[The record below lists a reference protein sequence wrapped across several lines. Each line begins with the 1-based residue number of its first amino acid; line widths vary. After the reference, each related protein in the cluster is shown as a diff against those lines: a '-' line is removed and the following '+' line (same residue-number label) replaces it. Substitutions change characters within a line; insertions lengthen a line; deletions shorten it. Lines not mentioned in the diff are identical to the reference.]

1 MSATEHLTPASARR
15 MERLAAWAAGVH
27 LGRILA
33 ISLAV
38 AAVAAVSGTFAA
50 IRGFPPFGSD
60 PGSVLL
66 WLYADLIVL
75 LLLSVVI
82 AWRVVALWVERR
94 RGSAGSR
101 LHVRMVRL
109 FGFVSVVPAI
119 IVALASIVFFNF
131 GLQSWLSGQVRT
143 VLEESVAVAEAYLH
157 EHKQNIRAD
166 ALAMAQDLSRDV
178 VALENNPAL
187 FNRVVD
193 FQTRVRELSEAVVF
207 DGSSAVRA
215 RSGFSYLLEIDPI
228 PPNALEM
235 ARKGEVAVVTGNDDD
250 RVRALVRLDG
260 FLDMYLFVGR
270 LVDPK
275 VVAHTTRTRGAVERF
290 ERLEFQRADMQ
301 ISFAFV
307 FVGIAL
313 VLLLAASWVG
323 LLMASQLSRPLSAL
337 IAATERVRAGD
348 LSARV
353 PERGAPDEIGSLSR
367 AFNRM
372 TNDLEQNR
380 RELLEANR
388 QLDQRRRFTEAVLE
402 GVSSGV
408 IGLDEQGRVHLPNA
422 SASDLLGI
430 SADRMVGHALG
441 ELVPELDAL
450 LHDARRLRS
459 GRPVES
465 EVRLQR
471 AKETRTLLVRVT
483 VERDGAE
490 IKGYVVTFDDVSDLV
505 AAQRKAAWA
514 DVARRI
520 AHEIRNPLTPI
531 QLSAERL
538 KRKYLREITS
548 DPETFITCT
557 DTIVRH
563 VGDIGRM
570 VEEFSSF
577 ARVPAPVMR
586 LENLTDLCRQTIFLQ
601 RAGHAAISIVSELPD
616 EAVYY
621 RCDGRQLSQA
631 LTNLLLNAAE
641 AIEGRE
647 GTDLPPGRIVV
658 RLINE
663 EGTTAIEVEDNGKGL
678 PQEARERLT
687 EPYYTTRIKGTGLG
701 LAIVKKIMEDH
712 SGRLRLDDA
721 PSGGARVRLELP
733 GNPVG
738 REEAGTEMAAQMG
751 GIAVIPGGRA

>member
-1 MSATEHLTPASARR
+1 
-15 MERLAAWAAGVH
+15 MERLAAWAAGAHV
-27 LGRILA
+27 GRILA

-38 AAVAAVSGTFAA
+38 AAVVAVSGTFAA
-50 IRGFPPFGSD
+50 IRGFPPFGSG
-60 PGSVLL
+60 PSQVLL

-75 LLLSVVI
+75 LLLAAVI

-119 IVALASIVFFNF
+119 IVALASVVFFNF
-131 GLQSWLSGQVRT
+131 GLQSWLSTQVRT
-143 VLEESVAVAEAYLH
+143 VLEESVAVAEAYLY

-166 ALAMAQDLSRDV
+166 VLAMAQDLSRDV
-178 VALENNPAL
+178 VSLEANPGL
-187 FNRVVD
+187 FARVVD
-193 FQTRVRELSEAVVF
+193 FQSRVRELSEAVVF
-207 DGSSAVRA
+207 DGSGAVRA

-228 PPNALEM
+228 PPSAMEL
-235 ARKGEVAVVTGNDDD
+235 ARKGEVAIVTGEDDD

-260 FLDMYLFVGR
+260 FLDMYLYIGR
-270 LVDPK
+270 VVDPK
-275 VVAHTTRTRGAVERF
+275 VVAHTTKTRGAVERF

-301 ISFAFV
+301 ISFALV

-348 LSARV
+348 LTARV

-402 GVSSGV
+402 GVSAGV
-408 IGLDEQGRVHLPNA
+408 IGLDEQYRVNLPNA
-422 SASDLLGI
+422 SASELLGLT
-430 SADRMVGHALG
+430 ADRMVGQPLG
-441 ELVPELDAL
+441 ELVPEMDVL
-450 LHDARRLRS
+450 LRGAHRLRS
-459 GRPVES
+459 GRPVEA

-471 AKETRTLLVRVT
+471 AKETRTLMVRVA
-483 VERDGAE
+483 VERDGQE
-490 IKGYVVTFDDVSDLV
+490 TKGFVVTFDDLSELV

-538 KRKYLREITS
+538 KRKYLGEIKS
-548 DPETFITCT
+548 DPETFVTCT

-601 RAGHAAISIVSELPD
+601 RTAHGNISIAAELPD

-641 AIEGRE
+641 AIDGRE
-647 GTDLPPGRIVV
+647 GEALPRGKIVV
-658 RLINE
+658 RLVNQ

-678 PQEARERLT
+678 PHEARERLT
-687 EPYYTTRIKGTGLG
+687 EPYFTTRLKGTGLG

-712 SGRLRLDDA
+712 GGGLRLDDS

-733 GNPVG
+733 GEPVAQ
-738 REEAGTEMAAQMG
+738 EEVRAEMAAQTDG
-751 GIAVIPGGRA
+751 PALAPGGRA

>member
-1 MSATEHLTPASARR
+1 
-15 MERLAAWAAGVH
+15 MERFAAWAADVH

-38 AAVAAVSGTFAA
+38 AAFAAVFGTFAA
-50 IRGFPPFGSD
+50 IRGFPPFGSG
-60 PGSVLL
+60 PSQVLL

-131 GLQSWLSGQVRT
+131 GLQSWLSTQVRT
-143 VLEESVAVAEAYLH
+143 VLEESVAVAEAYLY

-166 ALAMAQDLSRDV
+166 VLAMAQDLSRDA
-178 VALENNPAL
+178 VALENNPSL
-187 FNRVVD
+187 FARVVD
-193 FQTRVRELSEAVVF
+193 FQTRVRELSEAVVI
-207 DGSSAVRA
+207 DGSGATRA

-228 PPNALEM
+228 PQPALEL
-235 ARKGEVAVVTGNDDD
+235 ARKGEVAILTGEDDD

-260 FLDMYLFVGR
+260 FLDLYLYVSR
-270 LVDPK
+270 VVDPK
-275 VVAHTTRTRGAVERF
+275 VLAHTTKTRGAVERF

-301 ISFAFV
+301 ISFALV

-313 VLLLAASWVG
+313 VMLLASSWVG

-348 LSARV
+348 LTARV

-402 GVSSGV
+402 GVSAGV
-408 IGLDEQGRVHLPNA
+408 VGLDEQYRVNLPNA
-422 SASDLLGI
+422 SAFDLLGLT
-430 SADRMVGHALG
+430 ADRMVGQPLN
-441 ELVPELDAL
+441 ELVPEMDAL
-450 LHDARRLRS
+450 LRSVQRTRS
-459 GRPVES
+459 GRPVEA

-471 AKETRTLLVRVT
+471 AKETRTLMVRVA
-483 VERDGAE
+483 VERDGQE

-538 KRKYLREITS
+538 KRKYLGEIKS
-548 DPETFITCT
+548 DPDTFVTCT

-601 RAGHAAISIVSELPD
+601 RTAHGDTTITADLPD

-641 AIEGRE
+641 AIDGRE
-647 GTDLPPGRIVV
+647 GEDQPRGKITV
-658 RLINE
+658 RLVNQ

-687 EPYYTTRIKGTGLG
+687 EPYFTTRLKGTGLG

-712 SGRLRLDDA
+712 GGGLRLDDA

-733 GNPVG
+733 GDPVSQ
-738 REEAGTEMAAQMG
+738 EEVRAEMAAQAHG
-751 GIAVIPGGRA
+751 VALVPGGRA